1 MTDYILTTDR
11 LRLRHW
17 KDSDIEPFAAMN
29 MDKDVMRFFPKTLSY
44 SETLDFIDRIKL
56 HFEKHNFGLFVVEE
70 KSTEEFIGFTGFSI
84 PTFDSYFTPCVEI
97 GWRFRKE
104 LWKRGLATEAATAC
118 LNYGFDILNF
128 DKIVSFTSV
137 LNVDS
142 EKVMKRIGMHLQGY
156 FDHPKIEKQN
166 PLCKHLLYEIKRP
179 NN

>member
-29 MDKDVMRFFPKTLSY
+29 MDKKVMRFFPKTLSY
-44 SETLDFIDRIKL
+44 SETLYFIDRIKL
-56 HFEKHNFGLFVVEE
+56 HFEKYNFGLFVVEE
-70 KSTEEFIGFTGFSI
+70 KSTKEFLGFTGFSI

-97 GWRFRKE
+97 GWRFRKKF
-104 LWKRGLATEAATAC
+104 WKKGLATEAAIAC
-118 LNYGFDILNF
+118 LNYGFDLLNF
-128 DKIVSFTSV
+128 DKIVSFTSI

-156 FDHPKIEKQN
+156 FDHPKIEKEN
-166 PLCKHLLYEIKRP
+166 PLCKHVLYEIKRP
-179 NN
+179 NS